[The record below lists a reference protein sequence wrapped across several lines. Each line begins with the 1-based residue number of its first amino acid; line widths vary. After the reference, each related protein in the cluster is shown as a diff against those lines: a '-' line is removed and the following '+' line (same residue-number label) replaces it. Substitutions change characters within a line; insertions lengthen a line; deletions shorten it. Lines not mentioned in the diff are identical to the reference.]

1 MRLARRL
8 LIAVM
13 AALFSFTIGA
23 ARSAHADEVADLSR
37 TLLHSKQHKERIGA
51 AVTLGRLEDRRAL
64 SALVKA
70 LDDEH
75 HNVRALAAV
84 ALGRIGDPSA
94 LPALQ
99 KALKDPH
106 EVVRRRAREAI
117 EAIQKKGQQ
126 GAAAAPGPAPEKGT
140 PPGPGPGTRG
150 YKVSAGKGDPG
161 FGRNPRKVV
170 RPEVYVSLQSA
181 ADRSTARTDPQAR
194 SERAEQMKKLL
205 SQELEATPEI
215 TTDVRVARKLRIA
228 EYNLD
233 ASITRLTRRV
243 QGGFME
249 IECEIHVAISDTRG
263 KILSFMTGGAK
274 VQVPRRS
281 FKKQYLER
289 LQHEALEN
297 AVKGVHQDLLA
308 HLRRHR
314 PG

>member
-8 LIAVM
+8 LIALI
-13 AALFSFTIGA
+13 AALISFGA
-23 ARSAHADEVADLSR
+23 ASTPSAHADQVTDLSR
-37 TLLHSKQHKERIGA
+37 TLLSSKQHKERIGA
-51 AVTLGRLEDRRAL
+51 ALTLGRLEDKRAI

-84 ALGRIGDPSA
+84 ALGRIGDPSV
-94 LPALQ
+94 LPALE
-99 KALKDPH
+99 KASKDQE

-117 EAIQKKGQQ
+117 EAIQKKARQ
-126 GAAAAPGPAPEKGT
+126 GAVPGPAAQGAL
-140 PPGPGPGTRG
+140 PPGPSTRG

-161 FGRNPRKVV
+161 FGRTPRKVV

-181 ADRSTARTDPQAR
+181 ADNSTERASSQAR

-205 SQELEATPEI
+205 SQELEATPEV
-215 TTDVRVARKLRIA
+215 TTDLRVARKLRIA
-228 EYNLD
+228 EFNLD
-233 ASITRLTRRV
+233 ASITRFTRRV
-243 QGGFME
+243 QGSFVE
-249 IECEIHVAISDTRG
+249 IECEIHVAISDARG

-289 LQHEALEN
+289 LHLEALEN

-308 HLRRHR
+308 HLRRSR

>member
-8 LIAVM
+8 LIAVTV
-13 AALFSFTIGA
+13 ALVSLTA
-23 ARSAHADEVADLSR
+23 LSPRKARADEVTNLSR

-51 AVTLGRLEDRRAL
+51 AVTLGRLEDKRAL

-70 LDDEH
+70 LDDQH

-84 ALGRIGDPSA
+84 ALGRIGHASA
-94 LPALQ
+94 LPALE
-99 KALKDPH
+99 KALKDRE

-117 EAIQKKGQQ
+117 EAIQKKGLS
-126 GAAAAPGPAPEKGT
+126 GAATGPAAGKGASPGRPGPS
-140 PPGPGPGTRG
+140 TRG

-161 FGRNPRKVV
+161 FGRNPRKRV
-170 RPEVYVSLQSA
+170 RPQVYVSLQSA
-181 ADRSTARTDPQAR
+181 ADKSTGRAKPQTR
-194 SERAEQMKKLL
+194 NQRAEQMKKLL
-205 SQELEATPEI
+205 AQELEATPEI
-215 TTDVRVARKLRIA
+215 TTDVRVARKLRIV

-233 ASITRLTRRV
+233 ASITRFTRRV

-249 IECEIHVAISDTRG
+249 IECEIHVAISDGRG

-289 LQHEALEN
+289 LHLEALEN

-308 HLRRHR
+308 HLRPRK